1 MNVFDL
7 EGSLSL
13 DTKEFEKAIKNAKKQ
28 GEELGKGLQEQDKQ
42 FIELQKE
49 LGRLAN
55 ELSAAQDEI
64 NSLKTQL
71 NGSAKAADSNADST
85 ADMADEMKKA
95 KDAMDKAADSAEDL
109 GDEEEKTSDKTDD
122 YSDSAEEAK
131 EKSHRFEKALGSL
144 GSMASDVGGK
154 IGGLAVAIK
163 DTLVKA
169 AEVGVAAVGAAST
182 AVAALT
188 KSAVSSYGEYEQ
200 LVGGAKKIFDEMD
213 YSIIAKDAANAFK
226 DLNMSA
232 SQYLES
238 INLAGAN
245 FAQSMGDE
253 KGYNTA
259 RKGMLAIADYASGTG
274 KNLNELNQKY
284 QMITRA
290 ASSYQSIADQ
300 FSGILPATSADFLE
314 QAQAAGLLSSE
325 YDKLTDV
332 PIAEYQQSVTEML
345 ERGVSALGLSQ
356 NTARESTETLTGS
369 IAMTKAAWDNLVT
382 GLADPDADLGLLI
395 DNFTESASA
404 SLKNIIPTIEQALG
418 GISQLVETLAPKIAS
433 GIPAFVKR
441 VGPPLISAALQLAKA
456 FGNAIVNGAPQLLPY
471 IKETITK
478 VITAITE
485 NGPEAISAFTE
496 FIGMINDFIMQNLPE
511 FIAIGGQMLS
521 AIAQGLSENLPTM
534 IGYVAEMVAFLA
546 DQISANLPVILDA
559 AGSILGAIGNGIL
572 DNLPILLDS
581 AVEILTTLSGYL
593 SDNLPELIPAAI
605 GIITDLASEL
615 TKPERLE
622 EILGAAFRLITSLA
636 EGLLSEDSL
645 NKILEEVPKVLDNII
660 SALTS
665 EETLSGLAEAAL
677 TIIASLVEFL
687 KSPENW
693 WKIFSAAQ
701 HILSSLATGLKSVGT
716 YMDEAADTVIQS
728 FLDSIG
734 LGKIYEK
741 GKEIVGELKRGIEDS
756 AGLTSIGNAVVGSI
770 FPFANF
776 DGGAFSYSGSSSGY
790 SGHRRAKG
798 GIITQ
803 PEIALI
809 GEAGAEAVIP
819 LENNTQWIDNVAER
833 LNAKGGSGVVIQ
845 NLNINMEGMKIASDY
860 DTERFVELLSEKLQA
875 LSTSQSRAI
884 GGVGW

>member
-7 EGSLSL
+7 EGSLSI

-131 EKSHRFEKALGSL
+131 EKSHRFEKALSSL

-169 AEVGVAAVGAAST
+169 AEVGAAAVGAAST

-188 KSAVSSYGEYEQ
+188 KSAVSQYGEYEQ

-245 FAQSMGDE
+245 FAQTMGDE
-253 KGYNTA
+253 EGYNTA

-325 YDKLTDV
+325 YTKLTDV

-382 GLADPDADLGLLI
+382 GLADPEADLNLLI
-395 DNFTESASA
+395 NNFTESASA
-404 SLKNIIPTIEQALG
+404 SLENIIPTIEQALG

-433 GIPAFVKR
+433 GLPVFVKR
-441 VGPPLISAALQLAKA
+441 VAPPLISAALQLVKA
-456 FGNAIVNGAPQLLPY
+456 FGNAIVSGAPQLLPY

-485 NGPEAISAFTE
+485 NGAEAISAFTE
-496 FIGMINDFIMQNLPE
+496 FIGMMNDFIMQNLPQ
-511 FIAIGGQMLS
+511 FIEIGGKMLS
-521 AIAQGLSENLPTM
+521 SIASGLSENLPVL
-534 IGYVAEMVAFLA
+534 IGYIAEMVAFIA
-546 DQISANLPVILDA
+546 NQISENLPAILDA
-559 AGSILGAIGNGIL
+559 TGSIIGAIGGGIL
-572 DNLPILLDS
+572 DNLPMLLDS
-581 AVEILTTLSGYL
+581 AVKILTTLTKYL
-593 SDNLPELIPAAI
+593 GDNLPELIPAAI
-605 GIITDLASEL
+605 GIISKLALEL
-615 TKPERLE
+615 TQPERLT
-622 EILGAAFRLITSLA
+622 EIFNAALDLISGLA
-636 EGLLSEDSL
+636 DGLLSQESFD
-645 NKILEEVPKVLDNII
+645 KIVETVPKVIDNIVT
-660 SALTS
+660 ALTS
-665 EETLSGLAEAAL
+665 EETWAKILDVASQLITKL
-677 TIIASLVEFL
+677 TEFL
-687 KSPENW
+687 RNPENY
-693 WKIFSAAQ
+693 WKLINAGV
-701 HILSSLATGLKSVGT
+701 HIVETLRDGVGSIQQAFI
-716 YMDEAADTVIQS
+716 DKGEEIIEA
-728 FLDSIG
+728 FLDKIG
-734 LGKIYEK
+734 LGDAYRK
-741 GKEIVGELKRGIEDS
+741 GKE
-756 AGLTSIGNAVVGSI
+756 VVNNLLDG
-770 FPFANF
+770 AN
-776 DGGAFSYSGSSSGY
+776 DA
-790 SGHRRAKG
+790 
-798 GIITQ
+798 
-803 PEIALI
+803 
-809 GEAGAEAVIP
+809 AE
-819 LENNTQWIDNVAER
+819 EH
-833 LNAKGGSGVVIQ
+833 
-845 NLNINMEGMKIASDY
+845 
-860 DTERFVELLSEKLQA
+860 
-875 LSTSQSRAI
+875 
-884 GGVGW
+884 GVGNV